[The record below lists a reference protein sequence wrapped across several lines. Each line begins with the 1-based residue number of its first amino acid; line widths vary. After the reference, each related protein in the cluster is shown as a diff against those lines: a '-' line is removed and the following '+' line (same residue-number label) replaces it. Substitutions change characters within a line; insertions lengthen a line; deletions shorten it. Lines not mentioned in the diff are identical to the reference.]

1 MADIKVYL
9 FDYFDRL
16 LKRDRRSTLYAT
28 ADAIAA
34 QGATIIAESE
44 KIGKG
49 DRVEVVEVLNDDGT
63 IAAHKIPPREES
75 PPARPRWNDPNDV
88 GVGPG

>member
-1 MADIKVYL
+1 MADVKVYL
-9 FDYFDRL
+9 FDYFDRV
-16 LKRDRRSTLYAT
+16 LKRDRRSTLYAI

-44 KIGKG
+44 KIV
-49 DRVEVVEVLNDDGT
+49 DEDLLNDDGT
-63 IAAHKIPPREES
+63 IAAHKIPPRDEAT
-75 PPARPRWNDPNDV
+75 PPPPRWNDPNDV

>member
-1 MADIKVYL
+1 MADVKVYL

-28 ADAIAA
+28 ADSIAE

-44 KIGKG
+44 RIV
-49 DRVEVVEVLNDDGT
+49 DEELLNDDGT
-63 IAAHKIPPREES
+63 IAAHKIPPREDA

>member
-1 MADIKVYL
+1 MADVKVYL
-9 FDYFDRL
+9 YDYFDRL

-34 QGATIIAESE
+34 QGATILAESE
-44 KIGKG
+44 KLV
-49 DRVEVVEVLNDDGT
+49 DEDLLHDDGT
-63 IAAHKIPPREES
+63 IAAHKIPPREAQADEDS
-75 PPARPRWNDPNDV
+75 PPRARPIDPSDV

>member
-1 MADIKVYL
+1 MADVKVYQY
-9 FDYFDRL
+9 DYFDRL

-28 ADAIAA
+28 ADFIAE

-44 KIGKG
+44 KIV
-49 DRVEVVEVLNDDGT
+49 DDDLLDDDGT

-75 PPARPRWNDPNDV
+75 TPPPQRWNDPNDV
-88 GVGPG
+88 GVGPR

>member
-1 MADIKVYL
+1 MAQVKVYL

-16 LKRDRRSTLYAT
+16 LKRDRRSTDYAT

-34 QGATIIAESE
+34 KSGTIIAESE
-44 KIGKG
+44 RMV
-49 DRVEVVEVLNDDGT
+49 DDELLDEDGT
-63 IAAHKIPPREES
+63 IRPGKLPPREVAAE
-75 PPARPRWNDPNDV
+75 RPRWNDPNDV

>member
-44 KIGKG
+44 KIV
-49 DRVEVVEVLNDDGT
+49 DEDLLNDDGT

>member
-44 KIGKG
+44 KIV
-49 DRVEVVEVLNDDGT
+49 DEDLLNDDGT

-75 PPARPRWNDPNDV
+75 PPTRPRWNDPNDV